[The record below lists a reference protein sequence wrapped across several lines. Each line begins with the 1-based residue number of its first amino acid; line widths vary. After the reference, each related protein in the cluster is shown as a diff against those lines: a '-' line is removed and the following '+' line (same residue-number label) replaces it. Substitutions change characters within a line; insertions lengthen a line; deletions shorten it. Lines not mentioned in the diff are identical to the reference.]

1 MVKKMYRMN
10 KDRRKNNVKNSA
22 NVFLQAAYSNSK
34 CSKKCALDGFSEH
47 EIDYKN
53 RDLLSKFTS
62 EYGRILPKRI
72 TSVSAKKQRMLALA
86 IKRARFLALL
96 PYCDK

>member
-1 MVKKMYRMN
+1 MNRMN
-10 KDRRKNNVKNSA
+10 RDRKKTNVRNSSNA
-22 NVFLQAAYSNSK
+22 FLQAAYSNSK
-34 CSKKCALDGFSEH
+34 RSNKCALDGFLEH

-62 EYGRILPKRI
+62 EYGRILPRRI
-72 TSVSAKKQRMLALA
+72 TGVSAKKQRMLARA

>member
-1 MVKKMYRMN
+1 MYRIN
-10 KDRRKNNVKNSA
+10 RDRRKNNVKNSS
-22 NVFLQAAYSNSK
+22 NTFLQAAYSDSK
-34 CSKKCALDGFSEH
+34 RSNKCALDGFLEH

-53 RDLLSKFTS
+53 RDLLSKFIS
-62 EYGRILPKRI
+62 EYGRILPRRI
-72 TSVSAKKQRMLALA
+72 TFVFAKKQRMLALA

>member
-1 MVKKMYRMN
+1 MYKVNR
-10 KDRRKNNVKNSA
+10 DRRKNNVKNSS
-22 NVFLQAAYSNSK
+22 NTFLQVAYSNSK
-34 CSKKCALDGFSEH
+34 RSDRCALDGFSEH

-62 EYGRILPKRI
+62 EYGRILPRRI
-72 TSVSAKKQRMLALA
+72 TFVSAKKQRVLACA

>member
-1 MVKKMYRMN
+1 MMVQEMN
-10 KDRRKNNVKNSA
+10 RNRRRNNNVRNSSNA
-22 NVFLQAAYSNSK
+22 FLQAAYSNLK
-34 CSKKCALDGFSEH
+34 HSKKCALDGFLEH

-72 TSVSAKKQRMLALA
+72 TSVSAKKQRILARA

>member
-1 MVKKMYRMN
+1 MYRIN
-10 KDRRKNNVKNSA
+10 RDRRKNDVKSNS
-22 NVFLQAAYSNSK
+22 NTFLQAAYSDSK
-34 CSKKCALDGFSEH
+34 RSNKCALDGFLEH

-62 EYGRILPKRI
+62 EYGRILPRRI